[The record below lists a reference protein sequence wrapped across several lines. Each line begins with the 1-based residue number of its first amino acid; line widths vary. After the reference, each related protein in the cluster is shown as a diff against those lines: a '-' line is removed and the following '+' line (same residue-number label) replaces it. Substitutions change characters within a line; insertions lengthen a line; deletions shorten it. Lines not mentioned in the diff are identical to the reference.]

1 MYVQGVQHVSGGV
14 LPTTS
19 GSWLLMAA
27 GIVTAV
33 AGVAIIVTT
42 VAYLV
47 AKKAHKAQG

>member
-14 LPTTS
+14 LPNT
-19 GSWLLMAA
+19 GDSWLLMAA

-42 VAYLV
+42 VAFMI
-47 AKKAHKAQG
+47 AKKAHKA